1 MRNHNVHPKDQ
12 DKQTKYGDKK
22 FIKMLLSPFVLC
34 WSSTVGHEAY
44 PQGWLMYTVR
54 LHWEKTNF
62 SFWSGW
68 QLQITSWLEGGT
80 PCPLSLPRDRA
91 TSSLNMDRPC
101 PCCHSFLAIIYASV
115 LMCLEDIL
123 SLGSSSPLTLFLH
136 MCLSSKGRRLL
147 KTFLLVL
154 RVLKSR
160 TLSTLCSCEPVYQ
173 LPLCSCESVYQSPST
188 GRGSFFGWARPSS
201 VGVAGCHFIAGV
213 ILLLCYLRTIV
224 FGFLLGS

>member
-1 MRNHNVHPKDQ
+1 
-12 DKQTKYGDKK
+12 
-22 FIKMLLSPFVLC
+22 
-34 WSSTVGHEAY
+34 
-44 PQGWLMYTVR
+44 MYTVR

-68 QLQITSWLEGGT
+68 QSQITSWLEGGT
-80 PCPLSLPRDRA
+80 LCPLSLPRDRA

-101 PCCHSFLAIIYASV
+101 PCCHSFLEIIYASV

-136 MCLSSKGRRLL
+136 RCLSSKGRRLL
-147 KTFLLVL
+147 KTFLLVV
-154 RVLKSR
+154 RVLNSL
-160 TLSTLCSCEPVYQ
+160 TLST
-173 LPLCSCESVYQSPST
+173 LCSCESVYQSPST
-188 GRGSFFGWARPSS
+188 GRGGFFGWARPSS

-213 ILLLCYLRTIV
+213 TLLLCYLRTKV